1 MKNRIKSIAFMGIFI
16 ALVLGVGYA
25 LALLPN
31 VELITAMIF
40 LSGVLMGVK
49 RGIFVGTIGEF
60 LFSAL
65 NPVGSGLLF
74 PPMLIA
80 QVISMGFIGAVGG
93 ILRQYLVNWKPKPI
107 KVIVIGAVGFVL
119 TLIYDIF
126 VSLAYP
132 ISAGFNLKETIGVVI
147 AGIAFSVIH
156 LVVNTAIFITLV
168 PVTAQM
174 IIKAVPYFSDI
185 GKSEIEKPLMDVK
198 YR

>member
-1 MKNRIKSIAFMGIFI
+1 MGIFI

-65 NPVGSGLLF
+65 NPIGSGLLF

-93 ILRQYLVNWKPKPI
+93 ILRQYIINWKPKPI

>member
-1 MKNRIKSIAFMGIFI
+1 MGIFI

-25 LALLPN
+25 LALVPN
-31 VELITAMIF
+31 VELVTAMIF

-49 RGIFVGTIGEF
+49 RGIFVGIIGEF

-74 PPMLIA
+74 PPMLIT

-93 ILRQYLVNWKPKPI
+93 LLRQYIINWKPKPI
-107 KVIVIGAVGFVL
+107 NVIVIGAVSFTI

-126 VSLAYP
+126 VSLAFP
-132 ISAGFNLKETIGVVI
+132 ISAGFNFKETIGVVI
-147 AGIAFSVIH
+147 TGIAFSVIH
-156 LVVNTAIFITLV
+156 LIVNTIIFITLV

-185 GKSEIEKPLMDVK
+185 CKREMEKPLMAAK

>member
-1 MKNRIKSIAFMGIFI
+1 MKNRIKNIAFIGIFI

-25 LALLPN
+25 LALVPN
-31 VELITAMIF
+31 VELVTAMVF

-49 RGIFVGTIGEF
+49 RGIYVGIIGEF

-74 PPMLIA
+74 PPMLVA
-80 QVISMGFIGAVGG
+80 QVISMSFIGAVGG
-93 ILRQYLVNWKPKPI
+93 LFRQYLVNWKPKPI
-107 KVIVIGAVGFVL
+107 NVIVIGAVGFVL

-126 VSLAYP
+126 ISLAYP
-132 ISAGFNLKETIGVVI
+132 ISAGFNFKGTIDVVI

-174 IIKAVPYFSDI
+174 VIKAVPYFSDI
-185 GKSEIEKPLMDVK
+185 SKNGTRKPLIDAK

>member
-65 NPVGSGLLF
+65 NPIGSGLLF

-93 ILRQYLVNWKPKPI
+93 ILRQYIINWKPKPI

>member
-1 MKNRIKSIAFMGIFI
+1 MGIFI

-25 LALLPN
+25 LALVPN
-31 VELITAMIF
+31 VELVTAMIF

-49 RGIFVGTIGEF
+49 RGIFVGIIGEF

-74 PPMLIA
+74 PPMLIT

-93 ILRQYLVNWKPKPI
+93 LLRQYIINWKPKPI
-107 KVIVIGAVGFVL
+107 NVIVIGAVSFTI

-126 VSLAYP
+126 VSLAFP
-132 ISAGFNLKETIGVVI
+132 ISAGFNFKETIGVVV
-147 AGIAFSVIH
+147 ASGIAFSVIH
-156 LVVNTAIFITLV
+156 LIVNTIIFITLV

-185 GKSEIEKPLMDVK
+185 NKREMEKPLMPQRGL
-198 YR
+198 YERR